1 MYILLNEQQIFVNTT
16 QSGDRL
22 SLSFISSDLVGM
34 YMAFQPNT
42 LPEITL
48 YDESKGGVT
57 SAIYAN
63 HRVLSIHGYDNGRIQ
78 VDLQIDPLEIS
89 EARRL
94 SEALA
99 VQVQEALENNNVLD
113 EILAMLADHENRI
126 KALEP
131 KEPDEEEE
139 IIDEEEEIVNEEGG
153 DTE

>member
-1 MYILLNEQQIFVNTT
+1 MYIILNEQQIFVNTA
-16 QSGDRL
+16 QSSDRL
-22 SLSFISSDLVGM
+22 SLSFVSSDLAEM
-34 YMAFQPNT
+34 YTAFQPNT

-63 HRVLSIHGYDNGRIQ
+63 HRVLSIHGYDDGRIQ

-131 KEPDEEEE
+131 KEPGEEEE
-139 IIDEEEEIVNEEGG
+139 EVIDEEGG
-153 DTE
+153 DVE

>member
-1 MYILLNEQQIFVNTT
+1 MYIILNEQQIFVNTA

-22 SLSFISSDLVGM
+22 SLSFISSDLAEM
-34 YMAFQPNT
+34 YTAFQPNT

-78 VDLQIDPLEIS
+78 VDLQIDPLEVS

-131 KEPDEEEE
+131 KEPGEEEEE
-139 IIDEEEEIVNEEGG
+139 IIDEEGG
-153 DTE
+153 DIE

>member
-1 MYILLNEQQIFVNTT
+1 MYIILNEQQIFVNTA

-22 SLSFISSDLVGM
+22 SLSFISSDLAEM
-34 YMAFQPNT
+34 YTAFQPNT

-48 YDESKGGVT
+48 YDESKGGIT

-63 HRVLSIHGYDNGRIQ
+63 HRVLSIHGYDDGRIQ

-131 KEPDEEEE
+131 KEPGQEEEE
-139 IIDEEEEIVNEEGG
+139 IIDEEGG
-153 DTE
+153 DIE

>member
-1 MYILLNEQQIFVNTT
+1 MYIILNEQQIFVNTA

-22 SLSFISSDLVGM
+22 SLSFTSDNLLEM
-34 YMAFQPNT
+34 YEAFQPNT

-48 YDESKGGVT
+48 YDEEKGGIT
-57 SAIYAN
+57 AAIYAN
-63 HRVLSIHGYDNGRIQ
+63 HRVLSVHAYDNGYIQ

-131 KEPDEEEE
+131 KEPGEEEE
-139 IIDEEEEIVNEEGG
+139 IIDEEGG
-153 DTE
+153 DIE